1 MRRNSGKKLLKLK
14 IGKMEEFKMSWQ
26 EKYFKKTKLVFSVG
40 DVVKVSAKVREGGKE
55 RIQVFEGTVIRRKG
69 GALNETFTVRKLSAG
84 IGVEKTFLA
93 NSPTVDKVD
102 IVRHGDV
109 RRARLFYLRDKVGK
123 DARVK
128 EREEMAKVALD
139 AVPEAVAPEAP
150 AAEVKK

>member
-1 MRRNSGKKLLKLK
+1 
-14 IGKMEEFKMSWQ
+14 MSWQ

-102 IVRHGDV
+102 IVKHGDV

-123 DARVK
+123 EARVK
-128 EREEMAKVALD
+128 EREEMAKVSLD
-139 AVPEAVAPEAP
+139 AAPEAAAPAAPAAAP

>member
-1 MRRNSGKKLLKLK
+1 
-14 IGKMEEFKMSWQ
+14 MSWQ